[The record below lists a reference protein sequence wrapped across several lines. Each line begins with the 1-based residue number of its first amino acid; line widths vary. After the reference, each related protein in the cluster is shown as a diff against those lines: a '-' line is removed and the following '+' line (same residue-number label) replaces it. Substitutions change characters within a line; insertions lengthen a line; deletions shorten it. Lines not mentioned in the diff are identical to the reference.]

1 MKNNKRSRSNAKA
14 NIWDI
19 QVTNEEIIRF
29 LTVVAQNLNFY
40 NIELDEN
47 INLNR
52 RRNATSNIW
61 NLFTQN

>member
-14 NIWDI
+14 DIWDI
-19 QVTNEEIIRF
+19 QLTSEEIIRF
-29 LTVVAQNLNFY
+29 LTVVAQKLHFY
-40 NIELDEN
+40 NIELD
-47 INLNR
+47 LNR

>member
-14 NIWDI
+14 DIWDI
-19 QVTNEEIIRF
+19 QLTSEEIIRF
-29 LTVVAQNLNFY
+29 LTVVAQKLNFY
-40 NIELDEN
+40 NIELD
-47 INLNR
+47 LNR